1 MMKKADGRGYERP
14 NDAFSTCGRAL
25 AGAGRPPR
33 IMGVCPFLPAAFRRL
48 KARRWYPIFLP
59 VFLVAC
65 GYTPPNSADTAK
77 PTYRS
82 DLSSCET
89 SGDKEA
95 HRLVMSSGLLFLTYP
110 ISLPIQE
117 SRQVRACMEK
127 KGYAAK

>member
-1 MMKKADGRGYERP
+1 MKPDDGRGYETL
-14 NDAFSTCGRAL
+14 NDASSTCGQAS

-33 IMGVCPFLPAAFRRL
+33 IVGVCRVLWAALRKLKGRRL
-48 KARRWYPIFLP
+48 LP
-59 VFLVAC
+59 VFPSVFLVAC
-65 GYTPPNSADTAK
+65 GYTPPNPADTAK

-82 DLSSCET
+82 DLSACET

-110 ISLPIQE
+110 ISLPVEE
-117 SRQVRACMEK
+117 SRQVRTCMEK